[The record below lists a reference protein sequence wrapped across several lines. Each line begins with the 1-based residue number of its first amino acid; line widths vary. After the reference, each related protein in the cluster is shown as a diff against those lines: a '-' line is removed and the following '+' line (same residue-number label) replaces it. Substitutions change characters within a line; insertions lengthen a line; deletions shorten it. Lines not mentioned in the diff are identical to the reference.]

1 MKIETTNY
9 MSTNDFVHENK
20 LQEKAEELFGKNW
33 EAEFDVEQIEELLD
47 NVAPNKYM
55 VTCYGAMFTSD
66 YAIEV
71 RELDCTTNYCTEEL
85 KKELERRGYFTYNLW
100 TTDDVRVRTNF
111 EIEEDKAQH
120 ILKQALMCEY
130 IIQEV
135 WDSIDRK
142 LIDNKNILSVVTQKI
157 N

>member
-1 MKIETTNY
+1 MDIKIETINY
-9 MSTNDFVHENK
+9 MSTNDFVYENK
-20 LQEKAEELFGKNW
+20 LQEKAEELFGKDW
-33 EAEFDVEQIEELLD
+33 VAEDDVEQIEKLLD

-55 VTCYGAMFTSD
+55 VTCYGAMFSSD
-66 YAIEV
+66 YDIEV
-71 RELDCTTNYCTEEL
+71 RELDCTTNYSTDEL

-100 TTDDVRVRTNF
+100 TTDDVRARTNLK
-111 EIEEDKAQH
+111 IKEDKAQH

-142 LIDNKNILSVVTQKI
+142 IIDNKSLLYELR
-157 N
+157 

>member
-1 MKIETTNY
+1 

-157 N
+157 NNNGTYN